1 MARKKPHEDHVNHE
15 AWAIPYGDL
24 ITLLL
29 AFFVVMYA
37 MSTLNE
43 AKYRVLSDSLSEAF
57 RGPPRSIS
65 PIQVGENMPRSTPPG
80 QSAIDLR
87 PPLPLQ
93 AMASR
98 SQSLSRAQF
107 NALLAEAL
115 SQQLADLIASD
126 RIQVHDHPDHV
137 SIRIGSDLL
146 FESGSA
152 RISEPQ
158 ADALLMRLAEVL
170 KSLRFP
176 VRVEGHTDNLP
187 ISTWQFPSNWELSAG
202 RAAWVVRRFAELGIP
217 TPRLSAQGYGEF
229 RPLAGNDTREGR
241 MANRRVSIVI
251 DTEVDPPLSAADL
264 SALKALMPAP

>member
-1 MARKKPHEDHVNHE
+1 MARKKPHEEHANHE

-43 AKYRVLSDSLSEAF
+43 GKYRVLSDSLSEAF

-65 PIQVGENMPRSTPPG
+65 PIQVGQSLPRSSPG

-87 PPLPLQ
+87 PQLPLQ

-107 NALLAEAL
+107 NALLAETL
-115 SQQLADLIASD
+115 SQQLADLIADD
-126 RIQVHDHPDHV
+126 RIHVQDHADHV

-146 FESGSA
+146 FESGSS

-158 ADALLMRLAEVL
+158 ADALLIRLSQVL

-202 RAAWVVRRFAELGIP
+202 RAAWVVRRFAELGVP

-229 RPLAGNDTREGR
+229 RPLAGNETREGR

-251 DTEVDPPLSAADL
+251 DTEVDPPLSADDL
-264 SALKALMPAP
+264 SALKASTPSP